1 MLLLQRLLLVDLT
14 DMTIRRTPP
23 RWLSRRAL
31 SRPRTRLEQRSVDL
45 LRSWQDSDFSVF
57 PLTCDYANLI
67 ICLLIMNRLNIHHDV
82 KLKINQQVSE
92 NNIMVKTAT
101 ELCYKDEL
109 QNIGKPRVNII
120 TLNLTTLINDTTD
133 IYIPVRQQ
141 DPPILL
147 NWTTKWER
155 LEVNSLVI
163 PGNVISL

>member
-1 MLLLQRLLLVDLT
+1 
-14 DMTIRRTPP
+14 
-23 RWLSRRAL
+23 
-31 SRPRTRLEQRSVDL
+31 
-45 LRSWQDSDFSVF
+45 
-57 PLTCDYANLI
+57 
-67 ICLLIMNRLNIHHDV
+67 MNRLNIHHDV

-147 NWTTKWER
+147 N
-155 LEVNSLVI
+155 
-163 PGNVISL
+163 